1 MILITKLLKS
11 QQISFSDEHWLDQEV
26 NTVDEQYI
34 LDLLEATEDYKKELG
49 RFDGHLKGIVEKL
62 LEWWIKWHVKSANIV
77 KIKEQVSE

>member
-62 LEWWIKWHVKSANIV
+62 LEW
-77 KIKEQVSE
+77 